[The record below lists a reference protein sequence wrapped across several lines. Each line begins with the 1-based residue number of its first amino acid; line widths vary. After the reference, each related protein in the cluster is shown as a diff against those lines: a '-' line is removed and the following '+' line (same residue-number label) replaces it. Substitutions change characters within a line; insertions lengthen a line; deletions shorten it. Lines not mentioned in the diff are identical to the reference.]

1 MNLGVSNSK
10 VVEFWP
16 DERGMASEEI
26 GGCHSEHRVPQM
38 LWLIVIFHHF
48 TIYSYIIIYNIY
60 RYTNIYIQLYI
71 QIYIYIYNYIYIY
84 IYWWSIWESWGYN
97 PLCANPC
104 FRIFIHLP
112 WFAISQHLVLPKQCG
127 FIIVLQQIKWDTW
140 FSKPFG
146 LGVYPFLFK
155 LNPMRC

>member
-16 DERGMASEEI
+16 DERGGFRRDRWLSLWTQGTPNGMAYRHFPSFY
-26 GGCHSEHRVPQM
+26 H
-38 LWLIVIFHHF
+38 IFLH
-48 TIYSYIIIYNIY
+48 YIFI
-60 RYTNIYIQLYI
+60 
-71 QIYIYIYNYIYIY
+71 IYIYIYMQIYIYIY
-84 IYWWSIWESWGYN
+84 IYWWSIWESWGYT

-104 FRIFIHLP
+104 FRIFIHLL